1 MCRFSKMDL
10 INTKFI
16 NIVYHVYNGYG
27 CGFLRTVI
35 VRRSIDV
42 HCVFRLRMINRVM
55 QTTLSWHITRIK
67 KMTASKHVR
76 HRFRGRDGVPVGRLT
91 CQKLL
96 QHQESAGV
104 TTIAGALWLY
114 ASFVGPFQDKSQTNS
129 SKWGCVSVKINGQ
142 CSLFITHCCPLRQLI
157 RDGRG

>member
-1 MCRFSKMDL
+1 MCRFSKMEL

-35 VRRSIDV
+35 RLRIDVHCKREKKYV

-67 KMTASKHVR
+67 KMTASKDVR
-76 HRFRGRDGVPVGRLT
+76 HRFRGRDGAT
-91 CQKLL
+91 
-96 QHQESAGV
+96 
-104 TTIAGALWLY
+104 
-114 ASFVGPFQDKSQTNS
+114 
-129 SKWGCVSVKINGQ
+129 
-142 CSLFITHCCPLRQLI
+142 
-157 RDGRG
+157 

>member
-1 MCRFSKMDL
+1 MCRFSRMDL
-10 INTKFI
+10 INTKFM

-27 CGFLRTVI
+27 CCFLRTVS
-35 VRRSIDV
+35 VRRSIDVHCKWEKIYV

-67 KMTASKHVR
+67 RWPHQNTCDVGFVVEMGPR
-76 HRFRGRDGVPVGRLT
+76 EPVGLLT

-104 TTIAGALWLY
+104 RTIAGALWIY
-114 ASFVGPFQDKSQTNS
+114 ASFVGPFQDKTQTNS
-129 SKWGCVSVKINGQ
+129 SKLSFVRVY
-142 CSLFITHCCPLRQLI
+142 
-157 RDGRG
+157 

>member
-1 MCRFSKMDL
+1 MEL

-42 HCVFRLRMINRVM
+42 HCKREKKYVHCVFRLRMINRVM

-67 KMTASKHVR
+67 KMTASKDVR
-76 HRFRGRDGVPVGRLT
+76 HRFRGRDGAT
-91 CQKLL
+91 
-96 QHQESAGV
+96 
-104 TTIAGALWLY
+104 
-114 ASFVGPFQDKSQTNS
+114 
-129 SKWGCVSVKINGQ
+129 
-142 CSLFITHCCPLRQLI
+142 
-157 RDGRG
+157 